1 MLSRNFS
8 KVYKK
13 GLFYMSELYER
24 IDQLCKSR
32 NINITTM
39 CKEAGV
45 SRSSLTDLKSGR
57 KQKLSVDTLSKIA
70 SYFDISVDYLAGYK
84 TKKAPAET
92 GKRSVSDDDIKF
104 ALFGGD
110 GEITDAMYDEVRNFA
125 DYVKQREANKKKE

>member
-1 MLSRNFS
+1 
-8 KVYKK
+8 
-13 GLFYMSELYER
+13 MSELYER

-92 GKRSVSDDDIKF
+92 GKRSNDSDI
-104 ALFGGD
+104 L
-110 GEITDAMYDEVRNFA
+110 DEVDIAFYG
-125 DYVKQREANKKKE
+125 DYKELTEENKETLRAMARLFRERQGKQE

>member
-1 MLSRNFS
+1 
-8 KVYKK
+8 
-13 GLFYMSELYER
+13 
-24 IDQLCKSR
+24 
-32 NINITTM
+32 M